1 MAKKGKSRPKV
12 SEPDLGKD
20 LWINPRS
27 NMKGPDGYRA
37 WENRTNIS
45 PDSGARFLELA
56 DIALGLKKPPAP
68 KKKSTG
74 AGAAHQTTKEE
85 PYSREES

>member
-1 MAKKGKSRPKV
+1 MGKKGKSKIKV
-12 SEPDLGKD
+12 SEPDLAKD

-56 DIALGLKKPPAP
+56 DIALGLKKPATS

-74 AGAAHQTTKEE
+74 VGAAHQTTKEE
-85 PYSREES
+85 PYSREDS